1 MSQTPEEQSNIIRRI
16 EEKLIIDKQ
25 IVETG
30 KVNVHKKVNE
40 EIVSVNLPILNE
52 SYDVTRSAGSDE
64 ILETPPAAIRREGD
78 RIIIPVLKEITVV
91 QKRYQVVEEIVLT
104 RKVTETPLTQE
115 VTLRKEE
122 VEIKHEQY

>member
-1 MSQTPEEQSNIIRRI
+1 MSQIPEEQSNIIRRI

-52 SYDVTRSAGSDE
+52 SYDITRSAGSDE
-64 ILETPPAAIRREGD
+64 ILETPPPAIRREGD

-115 VTLRKEE
+115 VSLRKEE
-122 VEIKHEQY
+122 VEIKREQY